1 MADFTAGLI
10 GLSSHARIYTWG
22 LQSRPRPLRVGVPD
36 SRNEDT
42 WSGCSCISDRFSLR
56 GQFGNFSAE
65 HDGRAD
71 DYDCGA
77 DDYDCG
83 ADDHRGADDHCGTDD
98 HHGSTYNHRCTGN
111 DNRSSRY
118 DGRPNHN
125 HPVRSSVRSWRPSR

>member
-71 DYDCGA
+71 VHCGTNDYDCGTN
-77 DDYDCG
+77 DYDCG
-83 ADDHRGADDHCGTDD
+83 TDDHCGTNDYDCGTNDHRGTNDYDVPVEAD
-98 HHGSTYNHRCTGN
+98 HH
-111 DNRSSRY
+111 
-118 DGRPNHN
+118 
-125 HPVRSSVRSWRPSR
+125 

>member
-71 DYDCGA
+71 VHCGTNDYDCGA
-77 DDYDCG
+77 DDHCGTNDYDCG
-83 ADDHRGADDHCGTDD
+83 ADDHRGTNDYDCGTNHDVPVEAD
-98 HHGSTYNHRCTGN
+98 HH
-111 DNRSSRY
+111 
-118 DGRPNHN
+118 
-125 HPVRSSVRSWRPSR
+125 

>member
-71 DYDCGA
+71 VHCGTNDYDCGTK
-77 DDYDCG
+77 DHCGTNDYDCG
-83 ADDHRGADDHCGTDD
+83 TDDHCGTNDYDCGTNVHCGTNDYDCGTNDYDVPVEAD
-98 HHGSTYNHRCTGN
+98 HH
-111 DNRSSRY
+111 
-118 DGRPNHN
+118 
-125 HPVRSSVRSWRPSR
+125 

>member
-71 DYDCGA
+71 VHCGTNDYDCGTN
-77 DDYDCG
+77 DHRGTNDYDCG
-83 ADDHRGADDHCGTDD
+83 TDDHCGTNDYDCGTNDHRGTNDYDVPVEAD
-98 HHGSTYNHRCTGN
+98 HH
-111 DNRSSRY
+111 
-118 DGRPNHN
+118 
-125 HPVRSSVRSWRPSR
+125 